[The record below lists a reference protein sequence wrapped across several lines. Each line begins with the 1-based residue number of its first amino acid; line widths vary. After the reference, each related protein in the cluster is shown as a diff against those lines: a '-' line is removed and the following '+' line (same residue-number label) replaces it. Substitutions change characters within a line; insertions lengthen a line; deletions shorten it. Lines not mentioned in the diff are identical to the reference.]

1 LPVQALATDGRS
13 AVDNGKVTVI
23 DNQVDQTT
31 GTVRLKA
38 EFPNAN
44 LQLWPGQF
52 VNVRLLIDTLRQ
64 VVVVPTAAVQRGP
77 NGTFVY
83 IIKDDNKVTVRPI
96 TLTQQ
101 DDQRAVIA
109 SGLQAG
115 EHVVTTGFGRLAEG
129 TLVQSSGAEAAGQVS
144 TGQGAPKDGAG
155 GRGKRGE
162 KGKGKQSSGGSASTP
177 P

>member
-1 LPVQALATDGRS
+1 
-13 AVDNGKVTVI
+13 
-23 DNQVDQTT
+23 
-31 GTVRLKA
+31 
-38 EFPNAN
+38 
-44 LQLWPGQF
+44 
-52 VNVRLLIDTLRQ
+52 